1 MCAVCVARERESK
14 GEREA
19 KGEMMAWKLSGSRCR
34 VMYDMVLIF

>member
-1 MCAVCVARERESK
+1 MLFVWRERESK

-34 VMYDMVLIF
+34 VMYDMMLIF